1 MSRRRRALERTAT
14 VATQLRTVIVV
25 DDEHIIADTLVMI
38 LQQNGFSALAVYDGA
53 SALDLISARVPD
65 LLISDV
71 SMSGMSGIE
80 LGIKVRERFPGCE
93 VLLFSG
99 HAATTN
105 LMDEARKGG
114 HDFQILS
121 KPIHPRD
128 LLQRL
133 QASCSPQ

>member
-1 MSRRRRALERTAT
+1 MYRRRRTLERTAT

-25 DDEHIIADTLVMI
+25 DDERIIADTLVMI
-38 LQQNGFSALAVYDGA
+38 LQKNGFSALAVYDGA
-53 SALDLISARVPD
+53 SALDLISAKVPD

-71 SMSGMSGIE
+71 SMSGMNGIE